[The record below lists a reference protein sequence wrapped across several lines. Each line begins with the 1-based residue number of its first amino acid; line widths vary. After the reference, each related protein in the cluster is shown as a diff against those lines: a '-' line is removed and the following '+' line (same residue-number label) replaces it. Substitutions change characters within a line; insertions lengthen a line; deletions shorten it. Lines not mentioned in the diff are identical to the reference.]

1 MTQTRYFK
9 KWRKRSLKMDIVIL
23 KHDVEKLSELDR
35 HLLNFELFRLNLIS
49 MSICLSLSEIYLTH
63 EGQL

>member
-1 MTQTRYFK
+1 
-9 KWRKRSLKMDIVIL
+9 MDLVII
-23 KHDVEKLSELDR
+23 KHAVERLSELVR